1 MYIFTLLL
9 GLFTLVDSIL
19 MLKGIYLAEIPYLEM
34 KTLNEIE
41 YMILFKGVSLALVFF
56 VVNAF

>member
-19 MLKGIYLAEIPYLEM
+19 ML
-34 KTLNEIE
+34 
-41 YMILFKGVSLALVFF
+41 ILQVPCTIAIVLQI
-56 VVNAF
+56 